1 MTVVHDE
8 PDPGPEPLHEW
19 TAAGFDVGRA
29 RRWIGAGFPLDAALR
44 WRAGG
49 VHAPADASAWRAAG
63 VSPHAVLPML
73 RAGMTP
79 RDAVQWHELG
89 YSHAEAAD
97 RHLAGERPRPRRWWR
112 TLLRRRARR
121 PDALADDEAD
131 AMRELLASGVGAAT
145 ARAYLDAGWR
155 CGEDAA
161 SWAAT
166 GIDPAGAAAWRAI
179 GLRPAEAAALAAG
192 GADAFDVLRRWWD
205 AGVPREEAASWLV
218 AGFTPDEALRARA
231 DGATAERA
239 AVLRAL
245 GGGIGTADAGPDR

>member
-97 RHLAGERPRPRRWWR
+97 RHLAGERPRPRRWWW

-131 AMRELLASGVGAAT
+131 EG
-145 ARAYLDAGWR
+145 
-155 CGEDAA
+155 
-161 SWAAT
+161 
-166 GIDPAGAAAWRAI
+166 
-179 GLRPAEAAALAAG
+179 AAALARSRDVLL
-192 GADAFDVLRRWWD
+192 DAFSGERRRIE
-205 AGVPREEAASWLV
+205 RELH
-218 AGFTPDEALRARA
+218 
-231 DGATAERA
+231 DGPQST
-239 AVLRAL
+239 
-245 GGGIGTADAGPDR
+245 